1 MSDLAL
7 QLEGH
12 FVELTD
18 RQQGPPLL
26 YLFPLY
32 PSTPNPSFASI
43 LLPHSLSLYL
53 PDYYCSAAF
62 DPPPS
67 HQSMQTAERSERE
80 SRRMTSLDFQ
90 CFRCRLC
97 HVRHRSD
104 ALFIYALIYAF
115 FQAAPLPFCIPVIPL
130 PPSLPLTP
138 KQSAVK
144 LFDFFL
150 GQVSFPRCV
159 FGFTTINIGYK

>member
-1 MSDLAL
+1 MSESSLTLEALMSDLAR

-12 FVELTD
+12 FVVLTD
-18 RQQGPPLL
+18 RQRGPPLL

-32 PSTPNPSFASI
+32 PFSPPPVFASI

-67 HQSMQTAERSERE
+67 HQSMRTAERSERE

-90 CFRCRLC
+90 CLRCCLC
-97 HVRHRSD
+97 HVRQRSD
-104 ALFIYALIYAF
+104 ALFIRVLIYVF
-115 FQAAPLPFCIPVIPL
+115 FLGCFPFALVQFPSL
-130 PPSLPLTP
+130 PPSQAQL
-138 KQSAVK
+138 
-144 LFDFFL
+144 
-150 GQVSFPRCV
+150 VSCQA
-159 FGFTTINIGYK
+159 I

>member
-1 MSDLAL
+1 MRMSESSLTLEALMSDLAL

-80 SRRMTSLDFQ
+80 SSRMTSLDFQ

-104 ALFIYALIYAF
+104 ALFIYALIYVF
-115 FQAAPLPFCIPVIPL
+115 FLGSAAPLL
-130 PPSLPLTP
+130 HSRDSPPSLPP
-138 KQSAVK
+138 SDAQIVSC
-144 LFDFFL
+144 
-150 GQVSFPRCV
+150 QV
-159 FGFTTINIGYK
+159 I